1 VILRYFSQDFVLI
14 LIRETNNSMK
24 KKCLILFL
32 FILVKFILQYSI
44 INPEY
49 ELHRD
54 EYLHLDQGNHL
65 AWGYLSVPP
74 VNSWLAF
81 IVKIF
86 GNSVFWVKF
95 FPALF
100 GALTLVV
107 VWKIVEEL
115 KGGLFAQILA
125 STGILFSVLLRL
137 NMLFQPTSLEVLLW
151 TMLYYALI
159 KYFKTEKVKWIYIA
173 AVIFGIG
180 FLNKYNIAFSV
191 LGLIPA
197 MLVTK
202 QRGIFLQKHLY
213 LAGLL
218 ALLIILPN
226 ILWQYHNNFPV
237 ILHMKQLSERQLVNV
252 DRFDFVKSQ
261 ILFFFGVV
269 FVIIAGLYALIFYK
283 PFEKIRF
290 LFWAYVFTM
299 ALFLFFRAKDYYAI
313 GLYPAYIAV
322 GSVFMGQLFDKG
334 WTKSVLRPVS
344 ILIPVLL
351 FLPLY
356 NFAFPNKSPQYILD
370 HPENYKKFGLL
381 RWEDGKD
388 HSLPQDFADMQGW
401 RELAQKVDDEYLQL
415 SKSGKT
421 LVLCDNYGQAG
432 AINYYSKQK
441 IKAVAFNADYLNW
454 FDLSEKYSNLIR
466 VKDSGQG
473 KNELGETGAL
483 FEKSIIADSITNPF
497 AREKGA
503 LIFSFKNAKIDIRK
517 RIKDEINKEKN
528 DD

>member
-1 VILRYFSQDFVLI
+1 MKKNDLI
-14 LIRETNNSMK
+14 L
-24 KKCLILFL
+24 CV
-32 FILVKFILQYSI
+32 FILAKFILQYTLIS
-44 INPEY
+44 PQY

-54 EYLHLDQGNHL
+54 EYLHLDQANHL

-74 VNSWLAF
+74 VTSWLAF
-81 IVKIF
+81 IIKF
-86 GNSVFWVKF
+86 LGNSVFWVKF

-100 GALTLVV
+100 GALTMVA

-115 KGGLFAQILA
+115 KGNIYAQLLA

-159 KYFKTEKVKWIYIA
+159 KYFNDEHVKWLYIA

-202 QRGIFLQKHLY
+202 QRKVFLQKHLY
-213 LAGLL
+213 FSVLL
-218 ALLIILPN
+218 ALLIMLPN
-226 ILWQYHNNFPV
+226 ILWQYQNNFPV
-237 ILHMKQLSERQLVNV
+237 VLHMKQLSERQLVHVN
-252 DRFDFVKSQ
+252 RFDFIKSQ
-261 ILFFFGVV
+261 LLFFIGVF
-269 FVIIAGLYALIFYK
+269 FVMMAGFYALVFYK

-290 LFWAYVFTM
+290 LFWAYIFTLV
-299 ALFLFFRAKDYYAI
+299 LFLFFRAKDYYAI
-313 GLYPAYIAV
+313 GLYPVYIGVGAV
-322 GSVFMGQLFDKG
+322 FLDRLFEKG
-334 WTKSVLRPVS
+334 WKKKILKPVS

-356 NFAFPNKSPQYILD
+356 SIAFPNKSPQYITD

-401 RELAQKVDDEYLQL
+401 KELAEKVDQEYSKL

-421 LVLCDNYGQAG
+421 LVVCDNYGQAG

-454 FDLSEKYSNLIR
+454 FDLSEKYSNVIR
-466 VKDSGQG
+466 IKDPGNG
-473 KNELGETGAL
+473 NNELKEASPF
-483 FEKSIIADSITNPF
+483 FEKSQIADSVTHPF

-503 LIFSFKNAKIDIRK
+503 TVFSFEGAKTDIRK
-517 RIKDEINKEKN
+517 RLQDEINEKKSGN
-528 DD
+528 

>member
-1 VILRYFSQDFVLI
+1 
-14 LIRETNNSMK
+14 MK
-24 KKCLILFL
+24 KNDLILFI
-32 FILVKFILQYSI
+32 FILAKFILQYALI
-44 INPEY
+44 GPEY

-54 EYLHLDQGNHL
+54 EYLHLDQASHL

-74 VNSWLAF
+74 VSSWLAF
-81 IVKIF
+81 IVESL

-100 GALTLVV
+100 GALSIVV
-107 VWKIVEEL
+107 VWKTVEEL
-115 KGGLFAQILA
+115 KGDLYARILA
-125 STGILFSVLLRL
+125 STGILCSVLLRL

-151 TMLYYALI
+151 TMLYYVLI
-159 KYFKTEKVKWIYIA
+159 KYFNTEKVKWLYIA
-173 AVIFGIG
+173 ALIFGIG

-191 LGLIPA
+191 LGLLPA

-202 QRGIFLQKHLY
+202 QRRIFFQKHLY
-213 LAGLL
+213 FSALL
-218 ALLIILPN
+218 AVSIILPN
-226 ILWQYHNNFPV
+226 ILWQYHHHFPV
-237 ILHMKQLSERQLVNV
+237 VLHMKQLSERQLVNV
-252 DRFDFVKSQ
+252 DRFDFIKSQ
-261 ILFFFGVV
+261 MLFFIGVV
-269 FVIIAGLYALIFYK
+269 FVIMAGFYALVFYK

-290 LFWAYVFTM
+290 LFWAYIFTM

-313 GLYPAYIAV
+313 GLYPVYIGIGAV
-322 GSVFMGQLFDKG
+322 FLARLFEKG
-334 WTKSVLRPVS
+334 WKKNILRPIS

-356 NFAFPNKSPQYILD
+356 HVAFPNKSPQYIID

-388 HSLPQDFADMQGW
+388 HALPQDFADMQGW
-401 RELAQKVDDEYLQL
+401 KELAQKVDREYSKL

-454 FDLSEKYSNLIR
+454 FDLSEKYSNVIR
-466 VKDSGQG
+466 IKEPENG
-473 KNELGETGAL
+473 KNELQETSPF
-483 FEKSIIADSITNPF
+483 FEKSEIADSVTNPF

-503 LIFSFKNAKIDIRK
+503 AIFSFEGAKTDIRK
-517 RIKDEINKEKN
+517 RLQDEINEEKSGN
-528 DD
+528 

>member
-1 VILRYFSQDFVLI
+1 
-14 LIRETNNSMK
+14 MK
-24 KKCLILFL
+24 KNDLILFI
-32 FILVKFILQYSI
+32 FILAKFILQYALI
-44 INPEY
+44 GPEY
-49 ELHRD
+49 EIHRD
-54 EYLHLDQGNHL
+54 EYLHLDQASHL

-74 VNSWLAF
+74 VSSWLAF
-81 IVKIF
+81 IVESL

-100 GALTLVV
+100 GALSIVV
-107 VWKIVEEL
+107 VWKTVEEL
-115 KGGLFAQILA
+115 KGDLYARILA
-125 STGILFSVLLRL
+125 STGILCSVLLRL

-151 TMLYYALI
+151 TMLYYVLI
-159 KYFKTEKVKWIYIA
+159 KYFNTEKVKWLYIA
-173 AVIFGIG
+173 ALIFGIG

-191 LGLIPA
+191 LGLLPA

-202 QRGIFLQKHLY
+202 QRRIFFQKHLY
-213 LAGLL
+213 FSALL
-218 ALLIILPN
+218 AVSIILPN
-226 ILWQYHNNFPV
+226 ILWQYHHHFPV
-237 ILHMKQLSERQLVNV
+237 VLHMKQLSERQLVNV
-252 DRFDFVKSQ
+252 DRFDFIKSQ
-261 ILFFFGVV
+261 MLFFIGVV
-269 FVIIAGLYALIFYK
+269 FVIMAGFYALVFYK

-290 LFWAYVFTM
+290 LFWAYIFTM

-313 GLYPAYIAV
+313 GLYPVYIGIGAV
-322 GSVFMGQLFDKG
+322 FLARLFEKG
-334 WTKSVLRPVS
+334 WKKNILRPIS

-356 NFAFPNKSPQYILD
+356 HVAFPNKSPQYIID

-388 HSLPQDFADMQGW
+388 HALPQDFADMQGW
-401 RELAQKVDDEYLQL
+401 KELAQKVDREYSKL

-454 FDLSEKYSNLIR
+454 FDLSEKYSNVIR
-466 VKDSGQG
+466 IKEPENG
-473 KNELGETGAL
+473 KNELQETSPF
-483 FEKSIIADSITNPF
+483 FEKSEIADSVTNPF

-503 LIFSFKNAKIDIRK
+503 AIFSFEGAKTDIRK
-517 RIKDEINKEKN
+517 RLQDEINEEKSGN
-528 DD
+528 